1 MIQHK
6 VSDYGLE
13 RMTEARQIC
22 CDYWKVDP
30 KVVFTKTRTRD
41 VMNARHSIRYLLS
54 TDKEFSLAEI
64 GGLTNGDHTSVIH
77 SKKQFLILSEVDN
90 DFRVLLGRMTGHKRV
105 KTETFLRR
113 KITNI
118 LKSQGAMDVKNDSL
132 YRLIMTNSVG

>member
-22 CDYWKVDP
+22 CDYWGVDP
-30 KVVFTKTRTRD
+30 KIVFTKTRTRD

-77 SKKQFLILSEVDN
+77 SKKQFLTLAEVDI
-90 DFRVLLGRMTGHKRV
+90 DFRTLLGKMTGHKRV